1 MMNMLLRHI
10 WRLAL
15 LTLTIQIAASGTATA
30 DVLLDVDFMASSI
43 GTGEA
48 AGWSSAVVSSSS
60 SKGDFLTFPSY
71 DALSEDS
78 GTIELRL
85 IRRNVRPIETL
96 FTLVDDQGAPLLI
109 AQVFWEG
116 TFVKGSPEIN
126 FEGYMSGHVWSSDWS
141 APRFGQSKVIAST
154 LPLGAPILPGGVLH
168 VAMTWGPEEGD
179 CAFHLNGRTLPV
191 IVPRPFGMKEVL
203 ERTNRLVVGAEPI
216 QGTDGG
222 YEHLNSPLLFL
233 RTYDEPVN
241 PFVPVISSIRHNGF
255 QVAGYSGMLVAGD
268 TVSVT
273 LIGDAYQ
280 SASFDLGHHIDVPM
294 NEVPRAPGTY
304 TGNLTIG
311 WLDGEIQEAVVGHLV
326 SPEGLE
332 AAQVRSERV
341 VDVDARVFTDVKVAE
356 EILAADESSS
366 SDVTVIITDANGNAI
381 QGHELKLTMS
391 TTDEYTGIA
400 GSGVLEDLVGG
411 DLDVDWGGVTDSFG
425 AVTAQYVS
433 GFAAKTILISGK
445 DMTSGDVGVGY
456 VRSFIEGSVDI
467 LVTEPKVRA
476 LSVAGSM
483 DISLSRE
490 WLTADGRSRSR
501 ITAVIRGADGQ
512 PVSGHTVRFTLL
524 GDNGSIRVIQGK
536 TDSRGRAIADYIAG
550 IVMGQV
556 QIEVRNLTSGMVA
569 VVPIELRP
577 DAPAEIALSAE
588 PGEVMAG
595 GETKVTARV
604 SDANG
609 NPNSSVDVLYEIAA
623 GTGEISAASV
633 ATDDEGIAAVVFT
646 AGNFPGIVTV
656 SGTVTSRVPTRD
668 EISAAEGAVFL
679 YGLDEDPGRLDVVQ
693 WLVVPGEEVVEGQE
707 LVVLEDRV
715 DNVYTVVA
723 PRDGIMSVYTAE
735 ERDRVEYGD
744 TLGYILPLAE

>member
-1 MMNMLLRHI
+1 MNTLWAHI
-10 WRLAL
+10 GRFSF
-15 LTLTIQIAASGTATA
+15 LTLSILVAASGPATA
-30 DVLLDVDFMASSI
+30 DVLLDVDFMASNI
-43 GTGEA
+43 GTGQS
-48 AGWSSAVVSSSS
+48 AGWSSAVVSSST

-96 FTLVDDQGAPLLI
+96 FTLVDDRGAPLFM

-126 FEGYMSGHVWSSDWS
+126 FEGFMSDHVWSSDWS
-141 APRFGQSKVIAST
+141 APRFGQSRVVAST
-154 LPLGAPILPGGVLH
+154 LPLGEPIAPGGVLH

-179 CAFHLNGRTLPV
+179 CGFHLNGRTLP
-191 IVPRPFGMKEVL
+191 IVVPQPFKMDEILK
-203 ERTNRLVVGAEPI
+203 RTNRLVVGAEPI

-233 RTYDEPVN
+233 RTYDEPIN
-241 PFVPVISSIRHNGF
+241 PFVPVISLVRHNGF
-255 QVAGYSGMLVAGD
+255 HVAGYSGKLVTGD

-273 LIGDAYQ
+273 LKGDAYQ
-280 SASFDLGHHIDVPM
+280 TASFDLGHHIGVPM
-294 NEVPRAPGTY
+294 NELPGSSGTY
-304 TGNLTIG
+304 TGSLSIG
-311 WLDGEIQEAVVGHLV
+311 WSDGEIQEAVVGHLV

-332 AAQVRSERV
+332 AAQVPSERV

-356 EILAADESSS
+356 EILPADESSS
-366 SDVTVIITDANGNAI
+366 SDVSVIITDANGNAI

-400 GSGVLEDLVGG
+400 GSGTLEDLVGG
-411 DLDVDWGGVTDSFG
+411 DLDVDWGGMTDSFG
-425 AVTAQYVS
+425 AVTARYVS
-433 GFAAKTILISGK
+433 GFAAKTILVSAK
-445 DMTSGDVGVGY
+445 NMTSGDVGIGY

-467 LVTEPKVRA
+467 VVTEPKVRA
-476 LSVAGSM
+476 LSVAGTM

-501 ITAVIRGADGQ
+501 ITAVVRGADGE

-524 GDNGSIRVIQGK
+524 GDNGSIRVVQGK
-536 TDSRGRAIADYIAG
+536 TDSRGRAFADYIAG

-556 QIEVRNLTSGMVA
+556 QVEVRNLTSGMVT

-577 DAPAEIALSAE
+577 DAPAKIVLLAK
-588 PGEVMAG
+588 PGEVTTG

-604 SDANG
+604 TDANG

-623 GTGEISAASV
+623 GTGEISAVSV
-633 ATDDEGIAAVVFT
+633 ATDGEGIADAVFT

-656 SGTVTSRVPTRD
+656 RGTVTSRVPTDD

-693 WLVVPGEEVVEGQE
+693 WLVKAGDEVMEEQE
-707 LVVLEDRV
+707 LVLLEDRV

-723 PRDGIMSVYTAE
+723 PRDGIMSVFTAE
-735 ERDRVEYGD
+735 VRDRVEYGD